1 MTGKMVGYA
10 RVSTTDQD
18 LTIQLTALEK
28 AGCDPVFSEKRSG
41 TSTDKRVELARCL
54 QYLRDGDTL
63 VVAKVDRLGRS
74 LVDLA
79 KIVDGLQQR
88 GVKFLS
94 LDQNFDVETPGGK
107 AMLQMLM
114 VFAELENSFRRQ
126 RQSEGIAAA
135 KARGVY
141 DNRRTQ
147 QMRSRRAYG
156 KRLLEQ
162 GMTYQEA
169 ADKCGLHRYTLYR
182 HYPEFRREEMPEEEV
197 RKRVDGRKKR
207 KVEREEAELEKTI
220 RAARKAE
227 KKVAAPVVSPEPPPP
242 LPPAK
247 KTLWGKLFPSTPGS

>member
-28 AGCDPVFSEKRSG
+28 AGCDPIFSEKRSG

-79 KIVDGLQQR
+79 KIVDTLQKR
-88 GVKFLS
+88 GVKFLA

-114 VFAELENSFRRQ
+114 VFAELENSFRHQ
-126 RQSEGIAAA
+126 RQAEGIAAA

-141 DNRRTQ
+141 DNKRTQ
-147 QMRSRRAYG
+147 EMRSRRALG

-162 GMTYQEA
+162 GLTYQEA

-182 HYPEFRREEMPEEEV
+182 HYPEFRREEMPKEEV
-197 RKRVDGRKKR
+197 RKRVEGREAR
-207 KVEREEAELEKTI
+207 KILRQEAERQKAE
-220 RAARKAE
+220 RAARRAE
-227 KKVAAPVVSPEPPPP
+227 KQVAAPVVSPDPAPE
-242 LPPAK
+242 LPPARK
-247 KTLWGKLFPSTPGS
+247 GLWGKLFSGAHGS